1 MSKMTHKRRQLPIST
16 RYPHQMNIPLWMV
29 EDLNRYQGADG
40 HLTMAHKR
48 EYWEDVA
55 AYPEVMVRPY
65 DRDTSSGYTRYV
77 KPGRWQGCLRVLPI
91 GNTRRYAPCRFPIS
105 EDNFCYH
112 HIPKAILD
120 GKVPSA
126 SPQSARER
134 MTLGDLSI
142 DVMDYLDNRFDIIEK
157 KINDLHDRLDPD
169 NEDDPS
175 LDDLGVAR

>member
-1 MSKMTHKRRQLPIST
+1 MKIST
-16 RYPHQMNIPLWMV
+16 RYPHQKNIPLWIV
-29 EDLNRYQGADG
+29 KDLNRPGVSRDTG
-40 HLTMAHKR
+40 SHLTASHKR
-48 EYWEDVA
+48 VYWEDVA

-91 GNTRRYAPCRFPIS
+91 GNTRRYAPCRHPIS

-126 SPQSARER
+126 SPTADLQGRGVSGPTRKPPER
-134 MTLGDLSI
+134 YTLGNLGSR
-142 DVMDYLDNRFDIIEK
+142 VGARVSRAARAKNR
-157 KINDLHDRLDPD
+157 
-169 NEDDPS
+169 
-175 LDDLGVAR
+175 